1 MDQGS
6 WASRRPAIRSFEVR
20 LARSDRRLAVPADR
34 TLLDVLLEAGL
45 RVPHL
50 CCRGTCGT
58 CQTRVLEGIPDHRDM
73 VLRGT
78 ESGCVDRM
86 MPCVSRSLTPV
97 LSLDL

>member
-1 MDQGS
+1 MHPTS
-6 WASRRPAIRSFEVR
+6 WAPRVPATRSFEVR
-20 LARSDRRLAVPADR
+20 LARSDRRLTVPPGR

-58 CQTRVLEGIPDHRDM
+58 CQTRVIDGIPEHRDM
-73 VLRGT
+73 VLRGA
-78 ESGCVDRM
+78 EDGSVDRM

>member
-6 WASRRPAIRSFEVR
+6 WASRRPTTRSFEVR
-20 LARSDRRLAVPADR
+20 LVRSNRQLTVPADR

-73 VLRGT
+73 VLRGA
-78 ESGCVDRM
+78 EAGCVDRM

>member
-1 MDQGS
+1 MGAARAGDPILRGPARAQ
-6 WASRRPAIRSFEVR
+6 RPAPDGS
-20 LARSDRRLAVPADR
+20 ARSHAFS
-34 TLLDVLLEAGL
+34 TSLLEAGL

-58 CQTRVLEGIPDHRDM
+58 CQTGVIDGIPEHRDM
-73 VLRGT
+73 VLRGA
-78 ESGCVDRM
+78 EDGSVDRM